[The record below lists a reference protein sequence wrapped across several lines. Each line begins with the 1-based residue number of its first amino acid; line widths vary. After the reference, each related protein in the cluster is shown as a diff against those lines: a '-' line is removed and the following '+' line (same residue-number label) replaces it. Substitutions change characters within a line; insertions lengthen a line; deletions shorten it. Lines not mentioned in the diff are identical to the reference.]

1 MKGRIIAAVNEK
13 KASLAYEHFEEYLKC
28 ADSVNGDMFSLLF
41 RSLSTVDDIPFFNK
55 WMDYVT
61 EHQIELGENS
71 YTCAGHRRFSH
82 IAIIQFFSGVGM
94 EEEAM
99 KYVNIVVEKGMKIK
113 YSSSDPVHPRFRHYL
128 PLLQGISDRGD
139 IPAMRKVIAH
149 MRENN
154 IPFDENVYYYEMKT
168 CGMLRMPFT
177 VGLAGKDEELFVVCL
192 KELMK
197 AVDLVETEPMVDLL
211 KAFVERQ
218 AFGIDVTRSY
228 PSWVLKP
235 CVILASGCCDVCGK
249 QLRKEPLSLAAKHE
263 LASEVESLILS
274 RASRSAASAIETRKT
289 KEDRVEN
296 FLAFK
301 AFLAKTGPYD
311 IFLDGANIAHYKQ
324 NFDGG
329 CFNYQQIQ
337 MVAEYLLRQKK
348 RILIVLH
355 EHHFNQAGTTLPEQW
370 LERGLAYKVVKGNND
385 DLYWMYAAL
394 AADND
399 AMVRTGAGREA

>member
-1 MKGRIIAAVNEK
+1 
-13 KASLAYEHFEEYLKC
+13 
-28 ADSVNGDMFSLLF
+28 
-41 RSLSTVDDIPFFNK
+41 
-55 WMDYVT
+55 
-61 EHQIELGENS
+61 
-71 YTCAGHRRFSH
+71 
-82 IAIIQFFSGVGM
+82 
-94 EEEAM
+94 
-99 KYVNIVVEKGMKIK
+99 
-113 YSSSDPVHPRFRHYL
+113 
-128 PLLQGISDRGD
+128 
-139 IPAMRKVIAH
+139 
-149 MRENN
+149 
-154 IPFDENVYYYEMKT
+154 
-168 CGMLRMPFT
+168 MPFT

-197 AVDLVETEPMVDLL
+197 AVDVVETEPMVDLL

-218 AFGIDVTRSY
+218 AFGVDVTRSY

-274 RASRSAASAIETRKT
+274 RASRSAASDVETRKT

-337 MVAEYLLRQKK
+337 MVAEYLLQQKK

-399 AMVRTGAGREA
+399 AMVRTGAGREAQILSNDQMRDHFFHINNDRRFQKWREHNQIYYDIWTDADKKKFALKFPLSYTQNIQDHPSGFHIPYGSVRENMKFVSQYYCLVNTEREREKKCSVL